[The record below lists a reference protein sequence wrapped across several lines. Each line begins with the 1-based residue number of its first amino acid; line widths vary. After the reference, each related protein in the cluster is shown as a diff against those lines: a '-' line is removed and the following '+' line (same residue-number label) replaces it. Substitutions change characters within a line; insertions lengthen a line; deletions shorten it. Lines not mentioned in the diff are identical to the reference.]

1 MFVNSCEER
10 PGVTWTSDIYSGPAE
25 GLRFVG
31 QFWIFGAGNL
41 MPFHTRESQQS
52 TEHLLFETTVRI
64 LSDGDQSRPMVTTT
78 EFMMSVALGG
88 VTHFGANPLIVGSA
102 RSAPETPTDC
112 RSFPLCGTHPYEH
125 QLFL

>member
-1 MFVNSCEER
+1 M
-10 PGVTWTSDIYSGPAE
+10 
-25 GLRFVG
+25 L
-31 QFWIFGAGNL
+31 
-41 MPFHTRESQQS
+41 FHTRESQQS

-102 RSAPETPTDC
+102 RSAPEAPTDC

-125 QLFL
+125 QLFLKFHTSNAVCREIRRNEGNDSAVLSYRVTSQVLVRR